1 MAACEPVPQTLTLTG
16 GQTGVDT
23 VSRFLPAEGSLSL
36 SNALDGQ
43 LTNAAYTGDLEKRV
57 YLLSAPLW
65 PGGVSGAT
73 RDVRTL
79 ELPLPTEAFATSSTV
94 IAPDT
99 AKWPCV
105 RAYDIGLCSQQV
117 PWNEFAQQLAEG
129 VLAELKKRP
138 DRVRSPSLT
147 GVAEAFPILRG
158 REGSEFDRVGFKMR
172 FAASTIAGSE
182 WTIFGRI
189 TGGCRSPVVEV
200 SFDMSLGTKP
210 GAYVE
215 PTHDLDALAEAL
227 ARIGAATTSGER
239 GTLLADPAIR
249 ILTGLERL
257 ALAAFLPELR
267 LLPNPGGGASL
278 VYQAPRSPAPSA
290 DELDALLG
298 RSWCRSIALDG
309 PVPNAFDP
317 TASVANLTVAIVS
330 AGDCFGG
337 GDRDKVVSGLL
348 SAFTAALIVQDGVGV
363 AIRDSLLQSPVAF
376 GRPGLPLRRC
386 SCDVECVDG
395 ASELPNPF
403 GEGSGARHRCLGGTC
418 GFQLEADR
426 IEVRPEGL
434 EFVLAEDDSDGQAA
448 VFTDTDPLRLVSIA
462 GLCEPSRGRTTLN
475 RGRTIARDLVPGTFP

>member
-99 AKWPCV
+99 AKWPGV

-138 DRVRSPSLT
+138 DQVRSPSLT

-172 FAASTIAGSE
+172 FAASAIVGRGICTA
-182 WTIFGRI
+182 FGC
-189 TGGCRSPVVEV
+189 TTAGCRSPVVEV

-210 GAYVE
+210 GANVQ
-215 PTHDLDALAEAL
+215 PTHDLDALAGAL
-227 ARIGAATTSGER
+227 ARVGAATTSDER
-239 GTLLADPAIR
+239 RTLLADPAIQL
-249 ILTGLERL
+249 LTSTEYYVTLR
-257 ALAAFLPELR
+257 AFVPQCR
-267 LLPNPGGGASL
+267 AFATFGTPCDF
-278 VYQAPRSPAPSA
+278 QAPRSPAPSA

-298 RSWCRSIALDG
+298 RPWCGHIAPDGSSSCSRKTTAMDRPPCLLTLTHRASLRERDSANRVVGALQWTATVQSVGISCRGPSLDALGALRAAGLAPAARGERWLQRFVPRGCRPRRQHGPRHGWRSARLRSRYR
-309 PVPNAFDP
+309 
-317 TASVANLTVAIVS
+317 TAGLRSPRPRNLRWS
-330 AGDCFGG
+330 
-337 GDRDKVVSGLL
+337 RGLL
-348 SAFTAALIVQDGVGV
+348 
-363 AIRDSLLQSPVAF
+363 
-376 GRPGLPLRRC
+376 
-386 SCDVECVDG
+386 
-395 ASELPNPF
+395 
-403 GEGSGARHRCLGGTC
+403 
-418 GFQLEADR
+418 
-426 IEVRPEGL
+426 
-434 EFVLAEDDSDGQAA
+434 
-448 VFTDTDPLRLVSIA
+448 
-462 GLCEPSRGRTTLN
+462 
-475 RGRTIARDLVPGTFP
+475 